1 MRVEADGMNDQV
13 RLAPGHSPS
22 CRGHDGLIIVRA
34 ELCERLASLQTTARR
49 LSQRDFNESVGAIKH
64 LAAAYG
70 LTPVVRVADALE
82 RAVAEDRGGCPR
94 ALYLGRLQDA
104 IGCEA
109 MEESAAEAMLA
120 SVSIR
125 LCA

>member
-1 MRVEADGMNDQV
+1 MRPEADGMN
-13 RLAPGHSPS
+13 L
-22 CRGHDGLIIVRA
+22 VRA
-34 ELCERLASLQTTARR
+34 ELCERLASLQTAARR
-49 LSQRDFNESVGAIKH
+49 LSERDFSESVDAIKR

-70 LTPVVRVADALE
+70 LTIVVRVADALE
-82 RAVAEDRGGCPR
+82 RAVAEDRGACPR
-94 ALYLGRLQDA
+94 ALYLGRLHDA

-109 MEESAAEAMLA
+109 LGESAAEAMLA

>member
-1 MRVEADGMNDQV
+1 MALEADGMM
-13 RLAPGHSPS
+13 L
-22 CRGHDGLIIVRA
+22 VRA
-34 ELCERLASLQTTARR
+34 ELCERLLSLHGAARA
-49 LSQRDFNESVGAIKH
+49 RDFDAGVEGIKR

-82 RAVAEDRGGCPR
+82 RAVAEDRGGCAR
-94 ALYLGRLQDA
+94 ALYLGRLEDA
-104 IGCEA
+104 IGCQR

>member
-1 MRVEADGMNDQV
+1 MRDQADGMM
-13 RLAPGHSPS
+13 L
-22 CRGHDGLIIVRA
+22 VRA
-34 ELCERLASLQTTARR
+34 QLCERLAGLQEAGR
-49 LSQRDFNESVGAIKH
+49 LNPRDFAESLAGIKT

-70 LTPVVRVADALE
+70 ITPVVRVAEALE

-104 IGCEA
+104 IGCER

-120 SVSIR
+120 SVSVR
-125 LCA
+125 LCG

>member
-1 MRVEADGMNDQV
+1 MRAEADGMM
-13 RLAPGHSPS
+13 L
-22 CRGHDGLIIVRA
+22 VRA
-34 ELCERLASLQTTARR
+34 ELCERLASLQLAARR
-49 LSQRDFNESVGAIKH
+49 LSGRDFNESVGAIRR

-70 LTPVVRVADALE
+70 LTPVVRVAEALE
-82 RAVAEDRGGCPR
+82 RAVAEDPGACPR

-109 MEESAAEAMLA
+109 MEEGAAEAMLA
-120 SVSIR
+120 SVSVR

>member
-1 MRVEADGMNDQV
+1 MALEADGMT
-13 RLAPGHSPS
+13 L
-22 CRGHDGLIIVRA
+22 VRA
-34 ELCERLASLQTTARR
+34 ELCERLLSLTAARR
-49 LSQRDFNESVGAIKH
+49 LSARDFSESVEGIRR

-82 RAVAEDRGGCPR
+82 RAMAEDRRACPR

-104 IGCEA
+104 IGCERL
-109 MEESAAEAMLA
+109 EESAAEAMLA

>member
-1 MRVEADGMNDQV
+1 MRMEADGMM
-13 RLAPGHSPS
+13 L
-22 CRGHDGLIIVRA
+22 VRA
-34 ELCERLASLQTTARR
+34 ELCERLATLQTAVGR
-49 LSQRDFNESVGAIKH
+49 LSARDFAESVGGIRT

-70 LTPVVRVADALE
+70 LTPVVRVVDALE
-82 RAVAEDRGGCPR
+82 RAVAEDRGACPR
-94 ALYLGRLQDA
+94 ALYLGRLKDA
-104 IGCEA
+104 IGCER

>member
-1 MRVEADGMNDQV
+1 MRIEADGIM
-13 RLAPGHSPS
+13 L
-22 CRGHDGLIIVRA
+22 VRA
-34 ELCERLASLQTTARR
+34 ELCERLATLQKPGR
-49 LSQRDFNESVGAIKH
+49 LSARDFTDGLAGIKR

-70 LTPVVRVADALE
+70 LIPVVRVAEGLE
-82 RAVAEDRGGCPR
+82 RAVAENRGACPR

-104 IGCEA
+104 IGCER

-125 LCA
+125 LCT